1 MSRMIFVSSVQSEFA
16 KEREAIRDY
25 VSGDALLSKH
35 FDVFLFEQQPAQSR
49 GPVQLYREEVEHC
62 DVYLLLIGQRY
73 GFDDKAGISPTE
85 HEFDRAVALRKHRMA
100 FLKVGTE
107 KDREPKETAFLK
119 KVQNQLKRSEFAGV
133 ADLMGQVYASLIY
146 VLEQEKVLEVR
157 PFDARASSA
166 KMTDLDAAKVRTFQ
180 ERADEYRHSILK
192 RVSGIKNVL
201 SHLNLTDGSH
211 PNNAAVLLFGEPKA
225 SVPSAETKCLHYTGT
240 EAKRPALSYQ
250 VFDTTLPEQIDAA
263 VEFVM
268 TRLARSVGVRDQS
281 ARAPIEYEIPRAA
294 VSEAI
299 INAIAHRDYTAG
311 SAVQVQVFS
320 DRVEASN
327 PGMLPRGLTPAQL
340 REPHPSIPHN
350 PLISEVLF
358 LSGYIEKAGTGTT
371 EMIRQCHEA
380 ELSEPDFRQVGDQWV
395 VTLWRDWL
403 TPSFVAEHQINER
416 QAKGLELLRQASSM
430 TNAEYRK
437 ATGAIAKTA
446 ARDLDELVEKHILR
460 REGAGRGVRYV
471 RSGH

>member
-1 MSRMIFVSSVQSEFA
+1 MSRMIFVSSVQREFA

-25 VSGDALLSKH
+25 VRGDALLSKH
-35 FDVFLFEQQPAQSR
+35 FDVFLFEKQPAQSR

-62 DVYLLLIGQRY
+62 DVYLLLIGQHY
-73 GFDDKAGISPTE
+73 GYEDKAGVSPTE

-100 FLKVGTE
+100 FLKAGTE

-119 KVQNQLKRSEFAGV
+119 KVQNQLKRSEFAAVG
-133 ADLMGQVYASLIY
+133 DLTGQVYASLIY
-146 VLEQEKVLEVR
+146 VLEEDKVLAVR

-166 KMTDLDAAKVRTFQ
+166 KVADLDEAKIRNFQ
-180 ERADEYRHSILK
+180 ERADEFRHSILK
-192 RVSGIKNVL
+192 RVSGVKNVL
-201 SHLNLTDGSH
+201 THLNLTDGSH
-211 PNNAAVLLFGEPKA
+211 PNNAAVLLFGEPKTT
-225 SVPSAETKCLHYTGT
+225 VPSAETKCLHYPGT

-250 VFDTTLPEQIDAA
+250 TFDTTLPEQIDAA

-281 ARAPIEYEIPRAA
+281 AQAPVEYEIPKAA

-311 SAVQVQVFS
+311 SAVQVNVFS
-320 DRVEASN
+320 DRIEVSN
-327 PGMLPRGLTPAQL
+327 PGELPRGLTPEQL
-340 REPHPSIPHN
+340 RESHPSIPHN

-371 EMIRQCHEA
+371 EMIRRCREA
-380 ELSEPDFRQVGDQWV
+380 GLPEPDFRQAGDQWV

-403 TPSFVAEHQINER
+403 TPSFIAEHGLNER
-416 QAKGLELLRQASSM
+416 QAKGLELLRQARSM
-430 TNAEYRK
+430 TNSEYRK
-437 ATGAIAKTA
+437 ATGAIVKTA
-446 ARDLDELVEKHILR
+446 ARDLEELVQKRILR

-471 RSGH
+471 HSGQ